1 MEIWKAIIVGVVQ
14 GLAEFLPVSSS
25 GHIVLTQYLLGIR
38 VEGALHQPDLSF
50 EIILHLGTLVS
61 VLLFF
66 RKSLWK
72 LVQSLY
78 TKDMAEE
85 RMKILYLGLATV
97 PAVIAALLFKDL
109 FDAAPGNPV
118 LVSGLLVV
126 TGLVLF
132 VPRLV
137 KGGQGAVGFKGAL
150 MMGIGQAFAILPG
163 ISRSGST
170 IAAGLVSGVKAEKAA
185 EFSFLMSI
193 PAIAGGF
200 VLTMKKKVD
209 GIELQTLDQ
218 YKESGTVDPSVA
230 HIVSDKLEID
240 KVEVLSR
247 ALTECFNPAFLAG
260 AIAAGVVGLLAIYL
274 VMGAVKRGKLEYFS
288 YYCFAAGISGMLYFS
303 LT

>member
-1 MEIWKAIIVGVVQ
+1 MEIWKAIIVGIVQ

-38 VEGALHQPDLSF
+38 ELGSEHQPDLAF

-72 LVQSLY
+72 LVQSLFRNE
-78 TKDMAEE
+78 MADE
-85 RMKILYLGLATV
+85 RKKIFFLGLATI
-97 PAVIAALLFKDL
+97 PAVIAALLFKDF

-118 LVSGLLVV
+118 FVSSLLIV

-132 VPRLV
+132 VPKFV
-137 KGGQGAVGFKGAL
+137 KGGASGVGLKGAL
-150 MMGIGQAFAILPG
+150 AMGIGQAFAILPG

-200 VLTMKKKVD
+200 VLTMKDKID
-209 GIELQTLDQ
+209 QTG
-218 YKESGTVDPSVA
+218 S
-230 HIVSDKLEID
+230 VSD
-240 KVEVLSR
+240 
-247 ALTECFNPAFLAG
+247 AFAACFNSAYIAG
-260 AIAAGVVGLLAIYL
+260 AAAAAVVGLLAIYL
-274 VMGAVKRGKLEYFS
+274 VMGAVKKGRLEYFS
-288 YYCFAAGISGMLYFS
+288 YYCFIAGIAGMWYFS
-303 LT
+303 NIH

>member
-1 MEIWKAIIVGVVQ
+1 MVIDSVPGKMEIWKAIIVGIVQ

-38 VEGALHQPDLSF
+38 EVGGVHQEDLSF

-61 VLLFF
+61 VLIFF
-66 RKSLWK
+66 RKSLWA
-72 LVQSLY
+72 LTESLY
-78 TKDMAEE
+78 TKGMVEE
-85 RMKILYLGLATV
+85 RKKILWLAIATL
-97 PAVIAALLFKDL
+97 PAVVAALLFKDY
-109 FDAAPGNPV
+109 FDAAPGKPV
-118 LVSGLLVV
+118 LVSGLLIV

-137 KGGQGAVGFKGAL
+137 KGRMEAVGLKSAVI
-150 MMGIGQAFAILPG
+150 MGIGQAFAILPG

-200 VLTMKKKVD
+200 VLTMKKQMEETESF
-209 GIELQTLDQ
+209 GAALQ
-218 YKESGTVDPSVA
+218 S
-230 HIVSDKLEID
+230 
-240 KVEVLSR
+240 
-247 ALTECFNPAFLAG
+247 CFNVPYVAG
-260 AIAAGVVGLLAIYL
+260 AVAAAIVGLLAIYL

-288 YYCFAAGISGMLYFS
+288 YYCFAAGIAGMIYFS
-303 LT
+303 QG

>member
-1 MEIWKAIIVGVVQ
+1 MEIWKAIVVGIVQ
-14 GLAEFLPVSSS
+14 GLAEFLPISSS

-38 VEGALHQPDLSF
+38 VEGAVHQPDLAF
-50 EIILHLGTLVS
+50 EIILHIGTLVS
-61 VLLFF
+61 VLIFF

-72 LVQSLY
+72 LVESLY
-78 TKDMAEE
+78 TKDMKEE
-85 RMKILYLGLATV
+85 RMKIFWLGVATI
-97 PAVIAALLFKDL
+97 PAVIAALLFKDF
-109 FDAAPGNPV
+109 FDSVPGNPFMV
-118 LVSGLLVV
+118 AGFLIV

-137 KGGQGAVGFKGAL
+137 KGGKDEVGAKGAI

-200 VLTMKKKVD
+200 VLTMKDK
-209 GIELQTLDQ
+209 IEET
-218 YKESGTVDPSVA
+218 GSVSEA
-230 HIVSDKLEID
+230 FQ
-240 KVEVLSR
+240 
-247 ALTECFNPAFLAG
+247 ACFNPAYLAG
-260 AIAAGVVGLLAIYL
+260 AAAAAIVGLLAIYL

-288 YYCFAAGISGMLYFS
+288 YYCFAAGISGMLYFGLS
-303 LT
+303 